1 LTPPDPRVKDWGV
14 LAGLSVGAL
23 FLEGYHPGVE
33 DAEIYL
39 PGILKRLHPS
49 LFPHNSE
56 FFESHAHMTFFP
68 QIIAG
73 SVRLLHLPVGDVLLG
88 WQLLCIFLLLL
99 ACWRIARHCFRDKYA
114 VWCGVALVAALLRIS
129 AAGTGLYIMDEY
141 LTPRSLSAPG
151 ALLAVSEALEGN
163 YLRAGVWMA
172 VICAVHPLM
181 AVFAGAFVV
190 LLIVFQRG
198 YVPGTV
204 PARASVAALAA
215 IALPMFPKVTPAY
228 REVLATRSYFFLTNW
243 AWYEWLGLLGPFA
256 VLAGMGWLGKR
267 KGLGATHLI
276 CKALIVFEAIFF
288 AMALVISMPG
298 RFENLAELQPMRC
311 LHLLFILMILIGGGL
326 LGKFILQDRAWRWA
340 LLFIPLCGVTVL
352 AQRATFPATPYVE
365 WPWKVARNPWVQAFE
380 WIRTNTPEDAYFTMN
395 PSAMQLPGE
404 DEHGFRAIAQR
415 SLLADGV
422 KDSGAV
428 SMFPALAEEWQ
439 EQVNA
444 QREWNKFRL
453 ADFQKLKARYG
464 VDWVVVEVELPG
476 AVGLWCPYGNS
487 RVRVCRIESATR

>member
-1 LTPPDPRVKDWGV
+1 
-14 LAGLSVGAL
+14 LSLGAF
-23 FLEGYHPGVE
+23 FLDGYHPAVE

-68 QIIAG
+68 QIIAD
-73 SVRLLHLPVGDVLLG
+73 SVRLLHLPVGIVLLG

-99 ACWRIARHCFRDKYA
+99 GCWRIARLCFREEYA
-114 VWCGVALVAALLRIS
+114 VWCGVALIAALLRMS

-141 LTPRSLSAPG
+141 LTPRSLSTPG
-151 ALLAVSEALEGN
+151 ALLVVGDVIEGN

-190 LLIVFQRG
+190 LLFVFQRESLA
-198 YVPGTV
+198 GTV
-204 PARASVAALAA
+204 AAKVSVATLAV
-215 IALPMFPKVTPAY
+215 IAFPVFPKVTPAY
-228 REVLATRSYFFLTNW
+228 REVLETRSYFFLTNW

-256 VLAGMGWLGKR
+256 VLAWMSWLGK
-267 KGLGATHLI
+267 KKSLGDTHLI
-276 CKALIVFEAIFF
+276 CKALIVFEASFLAI
-288 AMALVISMPG
+288 ALVISMPG

-311 LHLLFILMILIGGGL
+311 LHLLYILMFLIGGGL
-326 LGKFILQDRAWRWA
+326 LGKFVLQDRALRWA
-340 LLFIPLCGVTVL
+340 LLFLPLCCRMVV
-352 AQRATFPATPYVE
+352 AQQAIFPATPYVE
-365 WPWKVARNPWVQAFE
+365 WPWKAARNPWVQAFD
-380 WIRTNTPEDAYFTMN
+380 WIRTNTPEDAYFAMN
-395 PSAMQLPGE
+395 PIAMQMPGE

-415 SLLADGV
+415 SLLADSV

-444 QREWNKFRL
+444 QREWTKFQL

-464 VDWVVVEVELPG
+464 VDWVVVEVEQPG
-476 AVGLWCPYGNS
+476 ATGLACPYRNS
-487 RVRVCRIESATR
+487 RVRVCKIEFEIRRPQPSLSVSVH